1 MKSIRLDSKFNKK
14 NLQVKFTEPD
24 THDLTTR
31 ELNPILTG
39 CHLLQTLTV
48 DGDRTASAEF
58 LMNALK
64 SCIKLT
70 MTNCKIGRVSQK
82 IKVPNKTVTRKLNL
96 STSELQFEL
105 TGSSLLEIEDLRI
118 RSKSLQKLKE
128 YIDPFYLKSIT
139 FCGTQSLMPEM
150 FARS

>member
-1 MKSIRLDSKFNKK
+1 MKSIRLGQKFNQK

-24 THDLTTR
+24 AHDLTTR

-48 DGDRTASAEF
+48 DGDRTASADF
-58 LMNALK
+58 LMKALQ

-70 MTNCKIGRVSQK
+70 MTNCKIGRVGQK
-82 IKVPNKTVTRKLNL
+82 IEIPNQIVTKKLNL
-96 STSELQFEL
+96 STSELLFDL

-118 RSKSLQKLKE
+118 R
-128 YIDPFYLKSIT
+128 T
-139 FCGTQSLMPEM
+139 
-150 FARS
+150 

>member
-1 MKSIRLDSKFNKK
+1 
-14 NLQVKFTEPD
+14 
-24 THDLTTR
+24 
-31 ELNPILTG
+31 
-39 CHLLQTLTV
+39 
-48 DGDRTASAEF
+48 
-58 LMNALK
+58 MNALK

-82 IKVPNKTVTRKLNL
+82 IKVPNKTVTKKLNL

-139 FCGTQSLMPEM
+139 FCGTQTLMPEM
-150 FARS
+150 FERS